1 MATTIANPTDLN
13 LGASAG
19 SNSVPQLEAPKPSGQ
34 RQNLSLGN
42 TAERSL
48 AVGGGF
54 SNIMSQPAVQ
64 KAMPTI
70 IVMMAVGLFLL
81 AFSWIQTPP
90 YKTVYPG
97 LSEADRQA
105 AYTLSLIHI

>member
-42 TAERSL
+42 TTRGS
-48 AVGGGF
+48 
-54 SNIMSQPAVQ
+54 
-64 KAMPTI
+64 
-70 IVMMAVGLFLL
+70 
-81 AFSWIQTPP
+81 
-90 YKTVYPG
+90 KTVWAETKPIFG
-97 LSEADRQA
+97 
-105 AYTLSLIHI
+105 